1 MPENVSKGHTTPT
14 PTCILVGQPTS
25 STPVCIPV
33 GQPSS
38 STSACTPVDQTQ
50 LPTPACAPAGQNA
63 SQLLMPQN
71 DADKQ
76 RLNDDFTWVNW
87 RRSDRLLSVLGFLQ
101 WFPLQEMECEAPLLD
116 IFVMNAMTE
125 IERGCPHFI
134 PACNRGRY
142 KRKAR
147 AGLFFYPDSLF
158 VLVFTNTQNIRTSLM
173 VHRAICL
180 QSFRKVAKNC
190 SFHQV
195 PCFGHFFL

>member
-14 PTCILVGQPTS
+14 PACILVGQPTS

-33 GQPSS
+33 GQPTS

-50 LPTPACAPAGQNA
+50 LLTPACAPAGQNA

-87 RRSDRLLSVLGFLQ
+87 GRSDRLLSVLGFLQ

-134 PACNRGRY
+134 PPVTEGDINE
-142 KRKAR
+142 KREPGYFSILIAHLSSPLPIHKLSAP
-147 AGLFFYPDSLF
+147 LL
-158 VLVFTNTQNIRTSLM
+158 
-173 VHRAICL
+173 
-180 QSFRKVAKNC
+180 
-190 SFHQV
+190 
-195 PCFGHFFL
+195 

>member
-14 PTCILVGQPTS
+14 PACILVGQPTS

-33 GQPSS
+33 GQLTS

-63 SQLLMPQN
+63 CQLLMPQN

-76 RLNDDFTWVNW
+76 RL
-87 RRSDRLLSVLGFLQ
+87 
-101 WFPLQEMECEAPLLD
+101 
-116 IFVMNAMTE
+116 
-125 IERGCPHFI
+125 ERGCPHFI

-142 KRKAR
+142 KRKAW

-158 VLVFTNTQNIRTSLM
+158 VFVFTNTQNIRTSLI
-173 VHRAICL
+173 VHRVICL
-180 QSFRKVAKNC
+180 QSFRKVAKDC
-190 SFHQV
+190 LFHQV